1 MTSRICAGLSR
12 HAVNYWNKPEPQGYL
27 LFTPAKAIAWIW
39 RTVPRRKKT
48 RGGKTFIGESGP
60 MGRILIR
67 GEQGHDIIPELAPLP
82 GEPIIDKPG
91 KGAFYATDLGLIL
104 QTRGIK
110 SLIIC
115 GVTTEVCV
123 QTTAREAN
131 DRGYELVIPE
141 DCCASYFPEFHR
153 AALDMM
159 KAQGAIVGWV
169 SDSASI
175 TGALQ
180 N

>member
-1 MTSRICAGLSR
+1 
-12 HAVNYWNKPEPQGYL
+12 
-27 LFTPAKAIAWIW
+27 
-39 RTVPRRKKT
+39 
-48 RGGKTFIGESGP
+48 

-67 GEQGHDIIPELAPLP
+67 GEQGHDIIPELTPLP

-159 KAQGAIVGWV
+159 KAQSHRRLGQRFSQHYRRAAKLIFRQLV
-169 SDSASI
+169 I
-175 TGALQ
+175 TPFRHICGGGLLLPEDRK
-180 N
+180 